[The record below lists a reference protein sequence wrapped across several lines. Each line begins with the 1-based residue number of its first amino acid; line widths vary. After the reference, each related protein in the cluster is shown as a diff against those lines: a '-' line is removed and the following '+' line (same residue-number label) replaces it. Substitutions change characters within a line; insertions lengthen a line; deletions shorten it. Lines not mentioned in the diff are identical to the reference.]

1 MKKTLQLI
9 ILFTIIVLGIFFY
22 NTYLKKDQKVENTEL
37 IKELREE
44 EESEPKNIKNNLVK
58 NLKYD
63 VKFENNSQYSI
74 TADLS
79 ELTYIDG
86 EEVLNM
92 NGVKAII
99 IDENN
104 FLIIITSNQA
114 VFNNK
119 TYNTVFNENV
129 KINYLKN
136 EISSEKLELDFDK
149 NIVTITD
156 NVVYEGVQGFVK
168 TDNIKIYLLTKNVEI
183 FMNDEKKKVQ
193 ITSKN

>member
-1 MKKTLQLI
+1 MKKALQFF
-9 ILFTIIVLGIFFY
+9 ILFIIIVLGIFFY
-22 NTYLKKDQKVENTEL
+22 NSYLKEDQKVENTEI
-37 IKELREE
+37 IKELKEE
-44 EESEPKNIKNNLVK
+44 EEGELKEVQNNLIK

-63 VKFENNSQYSI
+63 VKFENNRQYSI
-74 TADLS
+74 SADLS
-79 ELTYIDG
+79 ELTYIN
-86 EEVLNM
+86 EEEIVNM

-104 FLIIITSNQA
+104 SLIIITSNQA

-119 TYNTVFNENV
+119 TYNTVFSKNV
-129 KINYLKN
+129 KIDYLKN

-156 NVVYEGVQGFVK
+156 NVVYEGIQGFVK

>member
-1 MKKTLQLI
+1 MKKALQLF
-9 ILFTIIVLGIFFY
+9 ILFVIIILGIFFY
-22 NTYLKKDQKVENTEL
+22 NTYLKEDRKVENTEL
-37 IKELREE
+37 IKELKEE
-44 EESEPKNIKNNLVK
+44 EEGEIKDIQNNLIK

-74 TADLS
+74 SADLS
-79 ELTYIDG
+79 ELTYIDD
-86 EEVLNM
+86 EEIVNM

-104 FLIIITSNQA
+104 SLIIITSNQA

-119 TYNTVFNENV
+119 TYNTVFSENV
-129 KINYLKN
+129 KIDYLKN

-149 NIVTITD
+149 NIVTITN
-156 NVVYEGVQGFVK
+156 NVVYEGMQGFLK

-183 FMNDEKKKVQ
+183 FMNDKKKKVQ

>member
-1 MKKTLQLI
+1 MKKTLQFF
-9 ILFTIIVLGIFFY
+9 ILFIIIVLGIFFY
-22 NTYLKKDQKVENTEL
+22 NNYLKEDTKVENIEL
-37 IKELREE
+37 LEELKKEKEG
-44 EESEPKNIKNNLVK
+44 EPKEVQNNLIK

-74 TADLS
+74 SADFS

-86 EEVLNM
+86 DEIVNM
-92 NGVKAII
+92 TGVKAII

-119 TYNTVFNENV
+119 TYNTIFSENV

-149 NIVTITD
+149 NIVTISD
-156 NVVYEGVQGFVK
+156 NVIYEGIQGFVK
-168 TDNIKIYLLTKNVEI
+168 TDNIKIYLLTKNIEI
-183 FMNDEKKKVQ
+183 FMDDERKKVK
-193 ITSKN
+193 ISSKN

>member
-1 MKKTLQLI
+1 MKKALQLF
-9 ILFTIIVLGIFFY
+9 ILFVIIILGIFFY
-22 NTYLKKDQKVENTEL
+22 NTYLKEDQKVENTEL
-37 IKELREE
+37 IKEIKEE
-44 EESEPKNIKNNLVK
+44 EEGKIKDIQNNIIK

-74 TADLS
+74 SADLS
-79 ELTYIDG
+79 ELTYIDD
-86 EEVLNM
+86 EEIVNM

-104 FLIIITSNQA
+104 SLIIITSNQA

-119 TYNTVFNENV
+119 TYNTVFSENV
-129 KINYLKN
+129 KIDYLKN

-149 NIVTITD
+149 NIVTITN
-156 NVVYEGVQGFVK
+156 NVVYEGMQGFLK

-183 FMNDEKKKVQ
+183 FMNDKKKKVQ

>member
-9 ILFTIIVLGIFFY
+9 ILFIIIVLGIFFY
-22 NTYLKKDQKVENTEL
+22 NTYLKENQKVENTEL

-44 EESEPKNIKNNLVK
+44 EESEPKNIQNNLVK

-104 FLIIITSNQA
+104 LLIIITSNQA
-114 VFNNK
+114 VFNNNTYK
-119 TYNTVFNENV
+119 TIFNENV

>member
-9 ILFTIIVLGIFFY
+9 ILFIIIVLGIFFY
-22 NTYLKKDQKVENTEL
+22 NTYLKENQKVENTEL

-44 EESEPKNIKNNLVK
+44 EESEPKNIQNNLVK

-104 FLIIITSNQA
+104 LLIIITSNQA

>member
-1 MKKTLQLI
+1 MKKTLQLF
-9 ILFTIIVLGIFFY
+9 ILFIIIILGIFFY
-22 NTYLKKDQKVENTEL
+22 NTYLKEDQKVENTEL

-44 EESEPKNIKNNLVK
+44 EKGGVKDIQNNLIK

-74 TADLS
+74 SADLS
-79 ELTYIDG
+79 ELTYIN
-86 EEVLNM
+86 EEEIVNM
-92 NGVKAII
+92 SGVKAII

-119 TYNTVFNENV
+119 TYSTVFNENV

-156 NVVYEGVQGFVK
+156 NVVYEGIQGFVK
-168 TDNIKIYLLTKNVEI
+168 TDNIKIYLLTRCVN
-183 FMNDEKKKVQ
+183 
-193 ITSKN
+193 

>member
-104 FLIIITSNQA
+104 LLIIITSNQA

>member
-9 ILFTIIVLGIFFY
+9 ILFIIIVLGIFFY
-22 NTYLKKDQKVENTEL
+22 NTYLKENQKVENTEL

-104 FLIIITSNQA
+104 LLIIITSNQA

>member
-1 MKKTLQLI
+1 MKKALQLF
-9 ILFTIIVLGIFFY
+9 ILFVIIILGIFFY
-22 NTYLKKDQKVENTEL
+22 NTYLKEDRKVENTEL
-37 IKELREE
+37 IKELKEE
-44 EESEPKNIKNNLVK
+44 EEGEIKDIQNNLIK

-74 TADLS
+74 SADLS
-79 ELTYIDG
+79 ELTYIDD
-86 EEVLNM
+86 EEIVNM

-104 FLIIITSNQA
+104 SLIIITSNQA

-119 TYNTVFNENV
+119 TYNTVFSENV
-129 KINYLKN
+129 KIDYLKN

-156 NVVYEGVQGFVK
+156 NVVYEGIQGFVK
-168 TDNIKIYLLTKNVEI
+168 TDNIKINLLTKNIEI
-183 FMNDEKKKVQ
+183 FMNNERKKVQ
-193 ITSKN
+193 ITSRN

>member
-22 NTYLKKDQKVENTEL
+22 NTYLKENQKVENTEL

-44 EESEPKNIKNNLVK
+44 EESEPKNIQNNLVK

-104 FLIIITSNQA
+104 LLIIITSNQA

>member
-1 MKKTLQLI
+1 MKKALQLF
-9 ILFTIIVLGIFFY
+9 ILFVIIILGIFFY
-22 NTYLKKDQKVENTEL
+22 NTYLKEDQKVENTEL
-37 IKELREE
+37 IKELKEE
-44 EESEPKNIKNNLVK
+44 EGGEIKDIQNNLIK

-74 TADLS
+74 SADLS
-79 ELTYIDG
+79 ELTYIDD
-86 EEVLNM
+86 EEIVNM

-104 FLIIITSNQA
+104 SLIIITSNQA

-119 TYNTVFNENV
+119 TYNTVFSKNV
-129 KINYLKN
+129 KIDYLKN

-183 FMNDEKKKVQ
+183 FMNDKKKKVQ

>member
-9 ILFTIIVLGIFFY
+9 ILFIIIVLGIFFY

-114 VFNNK
+114 VFNNNTYK
-119 TYNTVFNENV
+119 TIFNENV

>member
-1 MKKTLQLI
+1 MKKALQLF
-9 ILFTIIVLGIFFY
+9 ILFVIIILGIFFY
-22 NTYLKKDQKVENTEL
+22 NTYLKEDRKVENTEL
-37 IKELREE
+37 IKELKEE
-44 EESEPKNIKNNLVK
+44 EEGEIKDIQNNLIK

-74 TADLS
+74 SADLS
-79 ELTYIDG
+79 ELTYIDD
-86 EEVLNM
+86 EEIVNM

-104 FLIIITSNQA
+104 SLIIITSNQA

-119 TYNTVFNENV
+119 TYNTVFSENV
-129 KINYLKN
+129 KIDYLKN

-156 NVVYEGVQGFVK
+156 NVVYEGMQGFLK

-183 FMNDEKKKVQ
+183 FMNDKKKKVQ

>member
-22 NTYLKKDQKVENTEL
+22 NTYLKENQKVENTEL

-44 EESEPKNIKNNLVK
+44 EESEPKNIQNNLVK

>member
-9 ILFTIIVLGIFFY
+9 ILFIIIVLGIFFY
-22 NTYLKKDQKVENTEL
+22 NTYLKEDQKVENTEL
-37 IKELREE
+37 IKEIKEE
-44 EESEPKNIKNNLVK
+44 EEGEIKDIQNNIIK

-74 TADLS
+74 SADLS
-79 ELTYIDG
+79 ELSYIDD
-86 EEVLNM
+86 EEIVNM

-99 IDENN
+99 IDKNN
-104 FLIIITSNQA
+104 FLIIITSDQA

-119 TYNTVFNENV
+119 TYYTVFSKNV

-149 NIVTITD
+149 NIVTITE
-156 NVVYEGVQGFVK
+156 NVVYEGIQGFMK
-168 TDNIKIYLLTKNVEI
+168 TDNIKIYLLTKNIEV

-193 ITSKN
+193 ITSRN

>member
-1 MKKTLQLI
+1 MKKALQLF
-9 ILFTIIVLGIFFY
+9 ILFVIIILGIFFY
-22 NTYLKKDQKVENTEL
+22 NTYLKEDQKVENTEL
-37 IKELREE
+37 IKEIKEE
-44 EESEPKNIKNNLVK
+44 EEGEIKDIQNNIIK

-74 TADLS
+74 SADLS
-79 ELTYIDG
+79 ELTYIDD
-86 EEVLNM
+86 EEIVNM

-104 FLIIITSNQA
+104 SLIIITSNQA

-119 TYNTVFNENV
+119 TYNTVFSKNV
-129 KINYLKN
+129 KIDYLKN

>member
-1 MKKTLQLI
+1 MKKTLQLF
-9 ILFTIIVLGIFFY
+9 ILFIIIILGIFFY
-22 NTYLKKDQKVENTEL
+22 NTYLKEDQKVENTEL

-44 EESEPKNIKNNLVK
+44 EKGGVKDIQNNLIK

-74 TADLS
+74 SADLS
-79 ELTYIDG
+79 ELTYIN
-86 EEVLNM
+86 EEEIVNM
-92 NGVKAII
+92 SGVKAII

-104 FLIIITSNQA
+104 FLIVITSNQA

-119 TYNTVFNENV
+119 TYSTVFNENV

-156 NVVYEGVQGFVK
+156 NVVYEGIQGFVK

-183 FMNDEKKKVQ
+183 FMNDKKKKVQ

>member
-114 VFNNK
+114 VFNNNTYK
-119 TYNTVFNENV
+119 TIFNENV

>member
-9 ILFTIIVLGIFFY
+9 ILFIIIVLGIFFY
-22 NTYLKKDQKVENTEL
+22 NTYLKENQKVENTEL

-44 EESEPKNIKNNLVK
+44 EESEPKNIQNNLVK

>member
-1 MKKTLQLI
+1 MKKTLQLF
-9 ILFTIIVLGIFFY
+9 ILFIIIILGIFFY
-22 NTYLKKDQKVENTEL
+22 NTYLKEDQKVENTEI

-44 EESEPKNIKNNLVK
+44 EKGGVKDIQNNLIK

-74 TADLS
+74 SADLS
-79 ELTYIDG
+79 ELTYIN
-86 EEVLNM
+86 EEEIVNM

-104 FLIIITSNQA
+104 FLIVITSNQA

-119 TYNTVFNENV
+119 TYSTVFNENV

-156 NVVYEGVQGFVK
+156 NVVYEGIQGFVK

-183 FMNDEKKKVQ
+183 FMNDKKKKVQ